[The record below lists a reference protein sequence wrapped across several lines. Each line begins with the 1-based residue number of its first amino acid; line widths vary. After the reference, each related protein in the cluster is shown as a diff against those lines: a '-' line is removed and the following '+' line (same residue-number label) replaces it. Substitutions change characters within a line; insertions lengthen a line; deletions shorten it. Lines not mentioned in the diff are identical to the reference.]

1 MTNKNKEIAESIYE
15 DYNYTCFI
23 CDKRANQIAH
33 LIGDTK
39 TNRKQYGSIVVDS
52 PLNKRPACGLE
63 HNALLDVGHS
73 SILSD
78 QIYSLILS
86 VQREEIDKL
95 VKENIER
102 KQNKSS

>member
-1 MTNKNKEIAESIYE
+1 MTNKNKEIAQEVYE
-15 DYNYTCFI
+15 EYSYSCFV
-23 CDKRANQIAH
+23 CGARATQIAH

-39 TNRKQYGSIVVDS
+39 PNRKHYGSIAVDS
-52 PLNKRPACGLE
+52 PLNKRPACGLKC
-63 HNALLDVGHS
+63 NALCDVGHV

-78 QIYSLILS
+78 QIYSLIYS
-86 VQREEIDKL
+86 RNKEEIDKL

>member
-1 MTNKNKEIAESIYE
+1 MTNKNKEIAQEVYE
-15 DYNYTCFI
+15 EYSYSCFV
-23 CDKRANQIAH
+23 CGARATQIAH

-39 TNRKQYGSIVVDS
+39 PNRKHYGSIVVDS

-78 QIYSLILS
+78 QIYSLIRS
-86 VQREEIDKL
+86 RQKEEIDKL